1 MNKYQIRSQI
11 MLDADVREATL
22 RYMEENSTETF
33 SEALNELARS
43 GARTMLEKQPG
54 VKYMVWDREMLRIRD
69 FESEAEALEYIG
81 DIAFRLMQ
89 NISAYAE
96 GGLVL
101 LKVIGKSKLF
111 IQKRRKGTDRGF
123 IRVVPLDGD
132 EGLWVPPQ
140 ERQIDEISE

>member
-54 VKYMVWDREMLRIRD
+54 VKYMVWDRELLRIRD
-69 FESEAEALEYIG
+69 FWSEAEALEYTC
-81 DIAFRLMQ
+81 DIAFRYMQ

-96 GGLVL
+96 GGLIL
-101 LKVIGKSKLF
+101 LKAIGKSKLF
-111 IQKRRKGTDRGF
+111 IQEKHKRTDRGF
-123 IRVVPLDGD
+123 IKMVPLDGS
-132 EGLWVPPQ
+132 EGLWV
-140 ERQIDEISE
+140 EREQDA